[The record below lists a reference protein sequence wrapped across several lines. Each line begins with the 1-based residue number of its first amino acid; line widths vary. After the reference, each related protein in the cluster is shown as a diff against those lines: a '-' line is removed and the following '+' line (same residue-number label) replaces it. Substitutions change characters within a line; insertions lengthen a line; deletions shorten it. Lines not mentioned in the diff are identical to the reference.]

1 MSDLPRWYNII
12 AADHT
17 FDVLLFAGNMFN
29 LFLYGAL
36 TVQLYLYHIYFPK
49 DPRLLKTVVYL
60 VYVIETVHTILLLYD
75 LGNYIFTF
83 LAGNYPFYLLT
94 KIVIPGCG
102 AIVEFL
108 TQAVYAHRIRAL
120 GKVKY
125 IPWCIMVLLSLELI
139 VVIIV
144 TVIYTKAVIEWTSIS
159 LVIDVIIAIAMVW
172 SLKRN
177 KIFSKQLRSKVTRLV
192 YLIIGTGTLTGIFT
206 TFSQS
211 IITSKWGQSAI
222 VNLITV
228 ILFTARI
235 LGDASAVYGPAIV
248 LSKLYANSMMVFL
261 NDRAPAFRGFDSDAT
276 LDVVTVPFGPLHFE
290 TATGPADSNQEQP
303 SLEGR
308 DDIGSSA

>member
-1 MSDLPRWYNII
+1 ML
-12 AADHT
+12 
-17 FDVLLFAGNMFN
+17 N

-36 TVQLYLYHIYFPK
+36 TVQFYLYYIYFPK
-49 DPRLLKTVVYL
+49 DPRLLKMVVYL
-60 VYVIETVHTILLLYD
+60 IYGAETVYTILLLFD
-75 LGNYIFTF
+75 LGNYPTYSSTPTVVP
-83 LAGNYPFYLLT
+83 L
-94 KIVIPGCG
+94 CG
-102 AIVEFL
+102 AIVGFL

-139 VVIIV
+139 AVIIM
-144 TVIYTKAVIEWTSIS
+144 TVIYSTFEAVIAWASVS
-159 LVIDVIIAIAMVW
+159 LVIDVMIAIAMVW

-192 YLIIGTGTLTGIFT
+192 HLIIGTGTLTGIFT

-211 IITSKWGQSAI
+211 IITSKWGKSAI

-228 ILFTARI
+228 IFIVWVLDTI
-235 LGDASAVYGPAIV
+235 YGPAIV

-261 NDRAPAFRGFDSDAT
+261 NDRAPAFRGLDSNAT

-290 TATGPADSNQEQP
+290 TATGPADANQEQP
-303 SLEGR
+303 SSEGR
-308 DDIGSSA
+308 DDVGSSA